1 MPDLLDGLNANQ
13 RAVVTHPGGPLLV
26 VAGAGT
32 GKTRTLTSRFAWLVE
47 RGIPADCILALTFS
61 NPAAAEMRERL
72 ETLLDAPYEELNVST
87 FHSFCLK
94 LLRDEALEACV
105 DPFLSPV
112 TPADRLALLLERI
125 DGLSL
130 RHHEI
135 RGNPAP
141 LLASFVSR
149 IDRLKDE
156 LVSADELRTWADA
169 LPEATDAERA
179 HANREREF
187 ARLYADHDRL
197 LADRGALDFGDLIV
211 RAFRLLYERPH
222 VRERTARRFR
232 HVLVDEYQDTNFAQ
246 GMLLRLLVEDHGN
259 VTVVG
264 DDDQAIYRFR
274 GASQKNLLEFQREL
288 PDVTTIKLERNFR
301 SGRRILDAAAAVV
314 TPIEARVEKKLTGAS
329 GGRVRF
335 WSCSSDR
342 AQAQAVAAEAE
353 RLIQGGV
360 APEEI
365 CVLVRSVKTEGA
377 VVAASLEER
386 AIPFRTLGAAA
397 YFQRA
402 EVRDVLAWLRA
413 LADPGDSGAVVRAL
427 SRPPIELRS
436 VDVARLTQL
445 ARRRKLDMPSAVA
458 AALEGPQLS
467 EEGRDRARAFLR
479 LYRSASTAFEDRRP
493 DAFVMR
499 LIERIGLRRQQVFAT
514 HADTVERLRN
524 IAKLPELANVYMRRE
539 PQASARDFARYLA
552 AVAESGLREDEAI
565 DRPSAPA
572 VPVMT
577 MHAAKGLE
585 FDHVFV
591 LGLSA
596 GGMPGPFRAPGGD
609 VPDEL
614 LKERLEPESP
624 RAVHEAE
631 MRRLLHV
638 ALTRARKGLVLAWAE
653 TGAPG
658 TTPRPSPFYEEARAA
673 LEFEEEPFEEEL
685 FGPAEGLHSTFRI
698 MRDELLDTVARVGG
712 RLGEMRLDTYLD
724 VDQAVARYLELIKVA
739 ALIERSKEG
748 LEIADV
754 LPWLN
759 EILAQGATPEQ
770 REILAMSALDDWLR
784 DAERD
789 MERRP
794 ATAENGSEAS
804 LDPFIPRRGQGLM
817 LSASD
822 IDTYRICPLKY
833 KFARVFRIPQEP
845 TIHQRF
851 GIVLHQVLERFHA
864 QPGGSLESLMA
875 LFEASW
881 RRSGFGDSDDE
892 RQFRER
898 AVAALERYWRDDRES
913 DAEPVWFERSF
924 SFRMGPH
931 LLRGRVDRVDRHPD
945 GTYEL
950 IDYKTGRAKTEQELR
965 EDVQL
970 SVYQM
975 GARESW
981 GLETSAQSYF
991 YVLTGERVPV
1001 EHSYEELERVRATVS
1016 EIAEGILAQDF
1027 DPKPSPEICS
1037 FCDYRIVCPA
1047 AEK

>member
-1 MPDLLDGLNANQ
+1 MPVALDGLN
-13 RAVVTHPGGPLLV
+13 RAQEAAVTHTDGPLV
-26 VAGAGT
+26 VAAGAGT
-32 GKTRTLTSRFAWLVE
+32 GKTQTVVSRFVWLVGQGVPAE
-47 RGIPADCILALTFS
+47 RILTLTFS
-61 NPAAAEMRERL
+61 APAAAEMRERL
-72 ETLLDAPYEELNVST
+72 EAELEAPYEELHVET
-87 FHSFCLK
+87 FRSFCLR
-94 LLRDEALEACV
+94 LLQDEALEAGV

-112 TPADRLALLLERI
+112 TPADRLALLLERL
-125 DGLSL
+125 DDLSL
-130 RHHEI
+130 REHEI

-141 LLASFVSR
+141 LLASFVAR

-156 LVSADELRTWADA
+156 MISAEDYCAY
-169 LPEATDAERA
+169 AERTIA
-179 HANREREF
+179 AAESDAARTSAARELEF

-197 LADRGALDFGDLIV
+197 LAERGALDYGDLV
-211 RAFRLLYERPH
+211 LRAFQLLHERPH
-222 VRERTARRFR
+222 VRERVAGRFQ
-232 HVLVDEYQDTNFAQ
+232 HVLVDEYDDTNFAQ
-246 GMLLRLLVEDHGN
+246 GMLLRLLIDEHRQ
-259 VTVVG
+259 VTLVG
-264 DDDQAIYRFR
+264 ADDRFR
-274 GASQKNLLEFQREL
+274 EEL
-288 PDVTTIKLERNFR
+288 PEAKVVKLERNCR
-301 SGRRILDAAAAVV
+301 SGRRILDAAAAVA
-314 TPIEARVEKKLTGAS
+314 PGRKLTGVS

-335 WSCSSDR
+335 WRCRSER

-353 RLIQGGV
+353 QLISAGV
-360 APEEI
+360 PPEQI
-365 CVLVRSVKTEGA
+365 CVLVRSVKTEGT
-377 VVAASLEER
+377 VIASALEER
-386 AIPFRTLGAAA
+386 ALPARVCGSAA

-413 LADPGDSGAVVRAL
+413 LADPNDSGAVVRAL

-467 EEGRDRARAFLR
+467 EEGRDRARVFLK
-479 LYRSASTAFEDRRP
+479 LYRSASNAFEDRRP
-493 DAFVMR
+493 DAFVLR

-514 HADTVERLRN
+514 DADTVERLRN
-524 IAKLPELANVYMRRE
+524 IAKLSELATAYMRRE
-539 PQASARDFARYLA
+539 PQATPREFTRYLA
-552 AVAESGLREDEAI
+552 AVAESGLREEEAGA
-565 DRPSAPA
+565 PVATPA
-572 VPVMT
+572 VRVMT

-596 GGMPGPFRAPGGD
+596 SRMPGPWQRRGD
-609 VPDEL
+609 EVPDEL
-614 LKERLEPESP
+614 LKENLPHAGGRD
-624 RAVHEAE
+624 AHEGE

-638 ALTRARKGLVLAWAE
+638 AMTRARKGVVLAWAE
-653 TGAPG
+653 SGAPRHG
-658 TTPRPSPFYEEARAA
+658 VTPGGSAPARTQRPSPFYEEARAA
-673 LEFEEEPFEEEL
+673 LEAEEEPHEEEL

-724 VDQAVARYLELIKVA
+724 VDQAVGRYLELIKVA